1 MQWPKC
7 VVCGKKIQSTRK
19 GVMYCS
25 NRCRN
30 IDWRQSKRDAEAAK
44 KAAMIDTLRG
54 VWPVTAGR
62 LETFAKEHGQ
72 DCADAALRL
81 ILGAVQE
88 AKLGLVNPEHKA
100 GRKPKRSENVVSLD

>member
-1 MQWPKC
+1 MRGVMMKWPKC
-7 VVCGKKIQSTRK
+7 IVCGKEIHSTRK
-19 GVMYCS
+19 GVKYCS
-25 NRCRN
+25 NKCAN
-30 IDWRQSKRDAEAAK
+30 VAYRQRIKDAEAAK

-88 AKLGLVNPEHKA
+88 AGVNQHIP
-100 GRKPKRSENVVSLD
+100 R

>member
-30 IDWRQSKRDAEAAK
+30 IAWRQSKRDAEAAK

-54 VWPVTAGR
+54 V
-62 LETFAKEHGQ
+62 
-72 DCADAALRL
+72 
-81 ILGAVQE
+81 
-88 AKLGLVNPEHKA
+88 
-100 GRKPKRSENVVSLD
+100 